1 MHSRMN
7 DKFASTALKR
17 RALSGLILP
26 LLFAISACTTAPDV
40 NSTTRAA
47 TILQDR
53 LPPIKT
59 FSDPN
64 PMPPFRANS
73 DIARDFLDLSFQL
86 ESGSN
91 LSTFTRFEGPVTVQV
106 TGAPPATLLPDLDR
120 LIHRL
125 RSEAHIPISRVRN
138 GPANITIQAVSRR
151 DIQRY
156 QPSAACFVVPNISS
170 LDEYRTSRRS
180 KTTSWGTL
188 RQRKKLAIFL
198 PNDVSPQEARDCLH
212 EELAQ
217 ALGPLNDLYRL
228 SDSVYNDDNMNNV
241 LTGFDM
247 LILRTTYQPELH
259 SGMTRTQVA
268 NRLPMILSRLNP
280 GGDHL
285 SPRQTRA
292 TPRSW
297 INAIETALGP
307 NVSTARRMRAA
318 KQALAIAKSEGWR
331 DQRLGFSHYTLGR
344 LTKRSNPG
352 LSMTYFRAALKA
364 YQETPGTALHQAN
377 TAIQLAALAL
387 DAGQPDVA
395 LKITRPHIA
404 DATRYE
410 DAALLANL
418 MLLRA
423 ESYEQM
429 GMRDK
434 AHDLRLDS
442 LGWARYGFGTEW
454 VLRSKLNNMTTP
466 TPLTNTNG

>member
-1 MHSRMN
+1 MN
-7 DKFASTALKR
+7 DKTARTAQKR
-17 RALSGLILP
+17 RALSGLIIP
-26 LLFAISACTTAPDV
+26 FFFAISACTPAPDV

-47 TILQDR
+47 TPLQDR
-53 LPPIKT
+53 LPPIKS

-64 PMPPFRANS
+64 PQPPFRANS

-86 ESGSN
+86 ESGSD
-91 LSTFTRFEGPVTVQV
+91 LSTFTRFEGPITVQV
-106 TGAPPATLLPDLDR
+106 TGAPPATLLTDLDR
-120 LIHRL
+120 LIHRM
-125 RSEAHIPISRVRN
+125 RSEAQIPISRVRS

-170 LDEYRTSRRS
+170 LDEYRAFRRS
-180 KTTSWGTL
+180 QKTSWGSL
-188 RQRKKLAIFL
+188 RQRNKLAIFL

-217 ALGPLNDLYRL
+217 SLGPLNDLYRL

-247 LILRTTYQPELH
+247 LILRATYQPELH
-259 SGMTRTQVA
+259 SGMTRDQVA
-268 NRLPMILSRLNP
+268 YRLPMILSRLNP
-280 GGDHL
+280 RGDSL
-285 SPRQTRA
+285 SPRQTSK

-297 INAIETALGP
+297 IKAIETALGP
-307 NVSTARRMRAA
+307 NANTSKRMRAA

-331 DQRLGFSHYTLGR
+331 DQRLGFSNYTLGR

-387 DAGQPDVA
+387 DAGQPEVA
-395 LKITRPHIA
+395 LNITTPYIA

-429 GMRDK
+429 GQRDK
-434 AHDLRLDS
+434 ARDLRLDS

-454 VLRSKLNNMTTP
+454 VLRSNLSDMTAAP
-466 TPLTNTNG
+466 SLTNKNG